1 MSRDYQ
7 TDFFFCS
14 GHPSSGIVMDA
25 TVIPIGSW
33 VQGSKLTW
41 PTAKSQRCRLPCKR
55 KTGAEAMLVLVSQG
69 NAPLW
74 VPSTLAL
81 FLVSL
86 SGAAG
91 STEWGPQN
99 QAFTGGLHSE
109 IDYVVCG
116 ENLRRSIDT
125 KNMFISFS
133 SLLRPPVGGI
143 AGTAKNG
150 AVSIVLAAG
159 YPEDKDE
166 GLTFTYT
173 GAGGR
178 DLKEGNKRVG
188 HQTKDQ
194 ELTGSNEALARTC
207 DCPFNPNGGQA
218 RDWRKSR
225 PVRVVRSSK
234 LMKHNPAFA
243 PEQGNRYDGVYKLV
257 KVLLFL
263 RSFDVDNIDPSRLQ
277 HIFTT
282 SSMASSTGK
291 SKECRDLLCGGT

>member
-1 MSRDYQ
+1 M
-7 TDFFFCS
+7 
-14 GHPSSGIVMDA
+14 P
-25 TVIPIGSW
+25 
-33 VQGSKLTW
+33 
-41 PTAKSQRCRLPCKR
+41 
-55 KTGAEAMLVLVSQG
+55 
-69 NAPLW
+69 
-74 VPSTLAL
+74 
-81 FLVSL
+81 
-86 SGAAG
+86 
-91 STEWGPQN
+91 
-99 QAFTGGLHSE
+99 
-109 IDYVVCG
+109 
-116 ENLRRSIDT
+116 
-125 KNMFISFS
+125 
-133 SLLRPPVGGI
+133 LLRPPVGGI

-207 DCPFNPNGGQA
+207 DCPFNPNGGLA
-218 RDWRKSR
+218 KDWKKSR

-257 KVLLFL
+257 KVILF
-263 RSFDVDNIDPSRLQ
+263 
-277 HIFTT
+277 
-282 SSMASSTGK
+282 
-291 SKECRDLLCGGT
+291 